1 MTSLDGAI
9 RKIPSRVRSFDR
21 QVRGAE
27 SLPVERK
34 SCRLGDRIP
43 RPDHSREG
51 TSTVL
56 RHVVLMRWKPGTS
69 DAQKQAVREGLAAL
83 PAAIP
88 EIQNYQFGD
97 DAAIVEGNYEFAI
110 VADFDN
116 PSDFQTYAAND
127 VHQKLIAERIR
138 PILQD
143 RAAVQYTI

>member
-1 MTSLDGAI
+1 M
-9 RKIPSRVRSFDR
+9 
-21 QVRGAE
+21 
-27 SLPVERK
+27 
-34 SCRLGDRIP
+34 
-43 RPDHSREG
+43 
-51 TSTVL
+51 L
-56 RHVVLMRWKPGTS
+56 RHVVLIRWKPGTS

-116 PSDFQTYAAND
+116 PSDFQTYAAHD
-127 VHQKLIAERIR
+127 VHQKLITERIR

-143 RAAVQYTI
+143 RAAVQYTL